1 MSMPASSKP
10 KVPSS
15 GLPAARADEATSVN
29 RLGHTIGLS
38 QRQVQRATLEQ
49 RLAIHEVAFKA
60 IPTEEARLT
69 FRKELK

>member
-1 MSMPASSKP
+1 
-10 KVPSS
+10 V
-15 GLPAARADEATSVN
+15 ATSVN

-49 RLAIHEVAFKA
+49 RLAIHGVAFKA